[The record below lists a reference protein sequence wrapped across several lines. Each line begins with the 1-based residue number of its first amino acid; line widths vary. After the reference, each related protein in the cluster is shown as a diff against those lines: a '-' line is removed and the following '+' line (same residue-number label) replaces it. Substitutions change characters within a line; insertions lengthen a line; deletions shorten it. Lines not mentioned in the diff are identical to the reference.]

1 VDTYRQQQLDAL
13 GDITRRLLLERLR
26 RGPLP
31 VGELARGL
39 TVSRPAVSQHLRV
52 LKEAKLVRDEAAGT
66 RRYYSLDPKGFA
78 ALRSYLDN
86 FWGEALEAFQAK
98 VEEK

>member
-1 VDTYRQQQLDAL
+1 MQTYQKQFDAF
-13 GDITRRLLLERLR
+13 GDQTRRIILDRLR

-39 TVSRPAVSQHLRV
+39 PISRPAVSQHLRI
-52 LKEAKLVRDEAAGT
+52 LKAARLVKDEAAGT
-66 RRYYSLDPKGFA
+66 RRIYHLDSRGFA
-78 ALRSYLDN
+78 SLRAYLDS
-86 FWGEALEAFQAK
+86 FWDIALNEFKLK

>member
-1 VDTYRQQQLDAL
+1 VDAYGQQQLDAL
-13 GDITRRLLLERLR
+13 GDVTRRLLLERLR

-52 LKEAKLVRDEAAGT
+52 LKEARLVRDEAAGT

>member
-1 VDTYRQQQLDAL
+1 MKAYEQVQLNAL
-13 GDITRRLLLERLR
+13 GDVTRRMLLERLR

-66 RRYYSLDPKGFA
+66 RRYYSLDPKGFE
-78 ALRSYLDN
+78 ALRKYLDN

>member
-1 VDTYRQQQLDAL
+1 M
-13 GDITRRLLLERLR
+13 GDVTRRMLLERLR

-66 RRYYSLDPKGFA
+66 RRYYSLDPKGFE
-78 ALRSYLDN
+78 ALRKYLDN

>member
-1 VDTYRQQQLDAL
+1 VNTYGQQQLDAL
-13 GDITRRLLLERLR
+13 GDVTRRLLLERLR

-52 LKEAKLVRDEAAGT
+52 LKEARLVRDEAAGT

>member
-1 VDTYRQQQLDAL
+1 MNTYQERQLDAL
-13 GDITRRLLLERLR
+13 GDVTRRLLLERLR

-78 ALRSYLDN
+78 ALRKYLDN

>member
-1 VDTYRQQQLDAL
+1 VNTYGQQQLDAL
-13 GDITRRLLLERLR
+13 GDVTRRLLLERLR
-26 RGPLP
+26 QGPLP